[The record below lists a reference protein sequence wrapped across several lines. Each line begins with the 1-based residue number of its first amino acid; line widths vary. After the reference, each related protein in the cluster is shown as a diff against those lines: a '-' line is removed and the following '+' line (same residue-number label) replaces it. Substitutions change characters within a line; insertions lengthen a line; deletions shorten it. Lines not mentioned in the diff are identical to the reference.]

1 MKKYESWKDVIVIQ
15 SDIKRMI
22 GSYLESNSLI
32 ENYPHDMPTILKLL
46 KTCSSQQIVSFLK
59 HLSDAFYLQ
68 YVADH
73 PAPYTD
79 LETLSDIKTILLD
92 RSDSHYIPWVIA
104 SSGYAEIINLLEPHN
119 GILEGLYSGNHYKLL
134 YEKLPTY
141 PEDSKQELLG
151 MCMCFHDTP
160 TSKRVL
166 AMCTDYT
173 KAFVFATHYGH
184 DDMMKHIH
192 PTQQEL
198 YAVFKTRDRQDI
210 FFLFHVFGTEY
221 ILLQFEDAGIL
232 KECIDI
238 LEDIQY
244 PLDRGDAV
252 SILEDNGR
260 LDLADIINQT
270 IT

>member
-1 MKKYESWKDVIVIQ
+1 MKKYESWKDVVTIQ
-15 SDIKRMI
+15 TDIQNMI
-22 GSYLESNSLI
+22 GSYLKSDSLV
-32 ENYPHDMPTILKLL
+32 ENYPHDIPTILKLL
-46 KTCSSQQIVSFLK
+46 KTCSNEQIISFLK

-79 LETLSDIKTILLD
+79 LETLNDIKTILLD
-92 RSDSHYIPWVIA
+92 RSDSHYMPWVIA
-104 SSGYAEIINLLEPHN
+104 SSGYADIINLLEPCN
-119 GILEGLYSGNHYKLL
+119 GILTGLYSKNHYKLL
-134 YEKLPTY
+134 YEQLPTY
-141 PEDSKQELLG
+141 PEDLKQELLG
-151 MCMCFHDTP
+151 MCMYFNDTP
-160 TSKRVL
+160 TSKQVL

-173 KAFVFATHYGH
+173 KAFFFATRYGH
-184 DDMMKHIH
+184 VDIMKHIH

-198 YAVFKTRDRQDI
+198 YFVFKKGSRQDR
-210 FFLFHVFGTEY
+210 FFLFDVFGTEY